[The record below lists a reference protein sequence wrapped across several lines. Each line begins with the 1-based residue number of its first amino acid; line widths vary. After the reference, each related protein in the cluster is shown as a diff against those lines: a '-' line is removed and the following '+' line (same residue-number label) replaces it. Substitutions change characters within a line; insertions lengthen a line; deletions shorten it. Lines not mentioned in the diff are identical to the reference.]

1 MTLRQAARGAGGT
14 RKAICSALPIANPRH
29 GTPPARAT
37 VVAPKFSPLQNSTK
51 RLLLAGCVAAL
62 NLRAVAAVPP
72 PEQLLP
78 ADTLLVVSV
87 PDCTQLRASVAQS
100 AYGQLW
106 ADPAM
111 KPFREHVA
119 RKGREEFLSP
129 LERELGVRFAD
140 YTNLFRGQLTL
151 AITQEGWQGES
162 DAAPGLVLLL
172 DAAEQA
178 GSLQRLLG
186 DLRQQWQNAGKS
198 VRTEKIRDAECYVVS
213 VGSNDVPRTLR
224 QFFPRRQEIRELG
237 REPEPPAGE
246 TALVVGRVQSLLIA
260 GNSVRVVGKI
270 LSRLSNGGVPPLAEQ
285 SAFAA
290 SRLAQLRDVQA
301 YVWLNARVLFDLLGR
316 RPAEPTNPLAPNP
329 LPLPPAARWV
339 PGLGLNHLKSV
350 ALALRVERAGAS
362 LELRLAVPEAARSGL
377 LKLFSPARKD
387 SGPPPF
393 VPAEVASFWRWR
405 LDAAQALGAFEQML
419 GELFPQQFNTWN
431 YLLSSGEEALKQE
444 QPDYNLRRDV
454 FGNLGDDLV
463 LYRKTPGPNPASD
476 QPPSTLLLIGSP
488 QATSWVRA
496 VRGLLVLRTG
506 EALQPKT
513 REFLGR
519 TIYTVSLPGAAGAGG
534 GPAQL
539 HYAAHAG
546 YVGFSTDAALLEEFL
561 RSGESRRPALA
572 EWPALAEAAQRV
584 GGLNSGW
591 FAYEDLRQTMAR
603 NFEAWKRNRA
613 ATNSALGLEVITGS
627 LPYAR
632 PQKSVQEWLDWALLP
647 EFERV
652 ARYFYCRV
660 AGGGADAEGL
670 SFKWFWPAP
679 PGLKQ

>member
-1 MTLRQAARGAGGT
+1 LTGLLGL
-14 RKAICSALPIANPRH
+14 S
-29 GTPPARAT
+29 
-37 VVAPKFSPLQNSTK
+37 
-51 RLLLAGCVAAL
+51 LLADAAI
-62 NLRAVAAVPP
+62 PP

-87 PDCTQLRASVAQS
+87 PDCTALRTLAAQTP
-100 AYGQLW
+100 YGKLW

-111 KPFREHVA
+111 KPFRDHVA
-119 RKGREEFLSP
+119 QKWRDEFLAP

-151 AITQEGWQGES
+151 AITQEGWQADHE
-162 DAAPGLVLLL
+162 AAPGLVLLL
-172 DAAEQA
+172 DAADQVE
-178 GSLQRLLG
+178 SLTRLLA
-186 DLRQQWQNAGKS
+186 DLRRQWQNAGKP
-198 VRTEKIRDAECYVVS
+198 VRTEKIRDAEFYVVS

-237 REPEPPAGE
+237 REPPPPSGDAG
-246 TALVVGRVQSLLIA
+246 LVVGRAQSLLIA

-270 LSRLSNGGVPPLAEQ
+270 LSRLGNGGVPALAEQ

-290 SRLAQLRDVQA
+290 SRVAQLRDAQA
-301 YVWLNARVLFDLLGR
+301 FVWVHAQPLFDLLAR
-316 RPAEPTNPLAPNP
+316 APSEPPNPQAPDP
-329 LPLPPAARWV
+329 LPLPPASRWV
-339 PGLGLNHLKSV
+339 PGLGLNHLKSA
-350 ALALRVERAGAS
+350 ALALRLQREGVSVEA
-362 LELRLAVPEAARSGL
+362 RLVAPEAARAGL
-377 LKLFSPARKD
+377 LRFLAPVRKD
-387 SGPPPF
+387 SAPPPF
-393 VPAEVASFWRWR
+393 VPAEVTSFWRWR
-405 LDAAQALGAFEQML
+405 LDGPQLVATFEQML
-419 GELFPQQFNTWN
+419 GDLFPQTLNTWN

-463 LYRKTPGPNPASD
+463 LFRKTPGNNAASD
-476 QPPSTLLLIGSP
+476 GAPATLLLIGSP
-488 QATSWVRA
+488 QAATWVRA
-496 VRGLLVLRTG
+496 LRGLLVLRTG
-506 EALQPKT
+506 DALQPKT

-546 YVGFSTDAALLEEFL
+546 YVAFSTDAALLEEFL
-561 RSGESRRPALA
+561 RSGESRRPSLA
-572 EWPALAEAAQRV
+572 EWPALAEAAQKV
-584 GGLNSGW
+584 GGLNGGW

-603 NFEAWKRNRA
+603 NFEAWKRNTA

-632 PQKSVQEWLDWALLP
+632 PQKSVTEWFDAARLP

-660 AGGGADAEGL
+660 AAGSADAEGL

-679 PGLKQ
+679 PGLKD